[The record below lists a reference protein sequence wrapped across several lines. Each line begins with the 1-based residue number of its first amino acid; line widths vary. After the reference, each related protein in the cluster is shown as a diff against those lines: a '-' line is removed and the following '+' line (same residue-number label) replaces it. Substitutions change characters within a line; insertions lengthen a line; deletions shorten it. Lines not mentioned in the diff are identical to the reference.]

1 MSKSWPENAVE
12 GAETRLG
19 CEGGDDKAVEAGAG
33 EETAGENVLFDGRD
47 VGAGEDSQ
55 SAVVGGGGR
64 VGQEPMVW
72 SLSLQYA
79 QMCSTPSWC

>member
-33 EETAGENVLFDGRD
+33 EETAGKNVLFDGRD
-47 VGAGEDSQ
+47 V
-55 SAVVGGGGR
+55 
-64 VGQEPMVW
+64 
-72 SLSLQYA
+72 
-79 QMCSTPSWC
+79 

>member
-1 MSKSWPENAVE
+1 M
-12 GAETRLG
+12 G

-55 SAVVGGGGR
+55 SAVVGGGG
-64 VGQEPMVW
+64 
-72 SLSLQYA
+72 
-79 QMCSTPSWC
+79 